1 MKIKS
6 WISND
11 DCYFPFQK
19 SRLAEWILSS
29 KIDPLPSWVELM
41 QQKQSKLFISFG
53 RKIFCRFFLCKAKLK
68 LVFPNKE
75 KMKEVL
81 KSFLILLLLQSTY
94 NKVNGLGTNWKKESS
109 LLLPI
114 DYYHYYDDDYLQF
127 EPSHSLPVVSNNNYT
142 KVSIQHTFVT

>member
-1 MKIKS
+1 MMIVIFHFKS
-6 WISND
+6 LDLLNEFSPRKSTPFLPELSLCSKSKAN
-11 DCYFPFQK
+11 CLSVSAEKYFVGF
-19 SRLAEWILSS
+19 ST
-29 KIDPLPSWVELM
+29 
-41 QQKQSKLFISFG
+41 
-53 RKIFCRFFLCKAKLK
+53 AKLK
-68 LVFPNKE
+68 LVFPNKQ